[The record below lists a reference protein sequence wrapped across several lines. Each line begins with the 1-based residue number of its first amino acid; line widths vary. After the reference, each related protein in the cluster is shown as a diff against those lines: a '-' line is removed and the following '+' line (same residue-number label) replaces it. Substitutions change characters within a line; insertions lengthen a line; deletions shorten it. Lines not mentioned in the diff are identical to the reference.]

1 MAMRP
6 CALTGVQVQSTGG
19 GSGLPKLLA
28 RWTVGG
34 EEGRGQRGVG
44 GWAPSFIGSL
54 HCPLPSCCLHLL
66 GQVPCSGGIRT
77 PVVSPSSEH
86 TLRSRSISQAPLMC
100 LEL

>member
-6 CALTGVQVQSTGG
+6 CARTGVQVQSTGG

-44 GWAPSFIGSL
+44 GGRRPSSVS
-54 HCPLPSCCLHLL
+54 PLPTSSLPLASSGPGAMLWRHTSCRFSIL
-66 GQVPCSGGIRT
+66 RT
-77 PVVSPSSEH
+77 H
-86 TLRSRSISQAPLMC
+86 TLRSRTISQAPLMC